1 MQFIFP
7 LLLVV
12 AFYFLL
18 LRPQQQRVKTHNALV
33 ASIVPGDE
41 IVTAGGIVGLV
52 KAVAERDVQLEIAP
66 GVVVTLAKGAI
77 AQRSPSATEATALS
91 EPPESSESSE

>member
-1 MQFIFP
+1 MAIIFP
-7 LLLVV
+7 LLLLG

-33 ASIVPGDE
+33 SSVEVGDE
-41 IVTAGGIVGLV
+41 IVSAGGIVGRV
-52 KAVAERDVQLEIAP
+52 TSIGERDVQFEVAP

-77 AQRSPSATEATALS
+77 AQKAPTATPAAEES
-91 EPPESSESSE
+91 E